1 MQGEL
6 DTDHILYLK
15 VIRDA
20 LIIDFDA
27 KIIVL
32 PPLTNQSGI
41 VLLIIHYY
49 LKPQYNFNK
58 CIKIRPVK

>member
-32 PPLTNQSGI
+32 PPFDKSLWDCALNYT
-41 VLLIIHYY
+41 LL
-49 LKPQYNFNK
+49 LKAS
-58 CIKIRPVK
+58 I